1 MGKFSLTK
9 KAIDDLN
16 GIWLYTAENWSENQ
30 ADKYYKLLTDAF
42 PEIADTPK
50 IGRQY
55 KEIDDLTYGLRVGR
69 HIIFYRA
76 NKIQNVVI
84 LRILH
89 QRMDIQSN
97 MD

>member
-42 PEIADTPK
+42 PEIVNTPK
-50 IGRQY
+50 IGRHY

-69 HIIFYRA
+69 HIIFYRT